1 LEARRHKAWKPI
13 GDNGSDYFDIGSEF
27 FNGSSEFFDNGSD
40 CGDNGSDFLK
50 DLFHR
55 NCSFVDKLRMYLFL
69 CEFQSFIFSRGV
81 FLAWTYA
88 QSEIVAEIP

>member
-1 LEARRHKAWKPI
+1 MNGYEKFLELPNEKQLRIINA
-13 GDNGSDYFDIGSEF
+13 GFEYFGKYGYKGANTEDIASRAEISKG
-27 FNGSSEFFDNGSD
+27 
-40 CGDNGSDFLK
+40 L
-50 DLFHR
+50 LFYYFK
-55 NCSFVDKLRMYLFL
+55 NKESYYLFL